1 MTREEFMTELASM
14 LQDISVEERV
24 EAMQYYNDYF
34 DDAGEEQEE
43 KVAAKLGSPAKV
55 AAEVKAGLERSSGET
70 SEYRETGYTDT
81 RFEEQVSLAK
91 REDNAEKREEY
102 SYHYAENVEP
112 QKNSAKKDKVLKI
125 VAMIV
130 VGLAAA
136 PILISLAVG
145 ALCIAFGIVI
155 TVFAILFALIVVA
168 VTMVIVGIVL
178 FISGMITAVSQLPT
192 GFALLG
198 MGLIVAVVGVVLTVA
213 FIKLCFVVV
222 PMIGKWIKRLWQ
234 KIMNKRKVVA

>member
-34 DDAGEEQEE
+34 DDAGEKKEE
-43 KVAAKLGSPAKV
+43 KIAAELGSPAKV
-55 AAEVKAGLERSSGET
+55 AAEVKAGLERGSSET

-91 REDNAEKREEY
+91 REETAEKSEGS
-102 SYHYAENVEP
+102 SYHYAENAEVP
-112 QKNSAKKDKVLKI
+112 KNSAKKDKILKI
-125 VAMIV
+125 AAIVLVA
-130 VGLAAA
+130 LAAS

-145 ALCIAFGIVI
+145 AFCLVFGIVI
-155 TVFAILFALIVVA
+155 TVLAILFALVVVA

-178 FISGMITAVSQLPT
+178 SICGIITVVSQLPT
-192 GFALLG
+192 GLALLG
-198 MGLIVAVVGVVLTVA
+198 VGLIVAAIGAALTVA
-213 FIKLCFVVV
+213 FGKLCFVVL
-222 PMIGKWIKRLWQ
+222 PMIGKGLKGLWQ
-234 KIMNKRKVVA
+234 KLINRKAVA